1 MKANENFT
9 QLFENDIERLY
20 DKQKFVRN
28 LGQLLSQTS
37 TGVMA
42 AGLED
47 EDTVIIY
54 FGGSVKRVNIAC
66 DSYLAIIKDVVNS
79 IGG

>member
-9 QLFENDIERLY
+9 QLYENDEYRMR
-20 DKQKFVRN
+20 DKQKFVIN

-47 EDTVIIY
+47 EDTVVIY